1 MRFRYALTLSYD
13 FIQGRYSYSQRE
25 KKKMSTR
32 GGDKIEEVQGQA
44 RKERN

>member
-13 FIQGRYSYSQRE
+13 FIQGRYSYSQR

-44 RKERN
+44 RKKRN